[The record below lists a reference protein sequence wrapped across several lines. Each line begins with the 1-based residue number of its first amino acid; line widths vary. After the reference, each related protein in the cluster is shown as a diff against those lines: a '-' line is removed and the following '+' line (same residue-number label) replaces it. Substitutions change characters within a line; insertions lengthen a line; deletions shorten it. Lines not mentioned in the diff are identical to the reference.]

1 MNFAISQIFQMR
13 KKLFSLEFNFA
24 NYEKK
29 KIKKKIRKNLIS
41 KIQRSLEKFANISPR
56 ENFPKQ
62 SNVTLKVI
70 KSVSKNSIISIFY
83 LKQVLL
89 FYLESFIT

>member
-1 MNFAISQIFQMR
+1 MR
-13 KKLFSLEFNFA
+13 KKLFSLEFDFA

-29 KIKKKIRKNLIS
+29 KQKKNRKNLIS

-62 SNVTLKVI
+62 SIVTLKVI
-70 KSVSKNSIISIFY
+70 KSVSKSSIISIFY
-83 LKQVLL
+83 LKQLSL